1 MYLIVD
7 TGILLGTICT
17 ENLDSRAYIFPLF
30 KVRVRKRISSLE
42 NVLSLSF
49 FVFHDFL
56 DIPKTSEFKLSNY
69 PGTLKYYR
77 KRGNYIFLSEFYPL
91 GEIGLKNDLLK
102 LSDRRLIES
111 FGAKYFE
118 HLVGEEKLLT
128 LKKIK

>member
-30 KVRVRKRISSLE
+30 KVQVRKRISSLE

-77 KRGNYIFLSEFYPL
+77 KRGNYIFLSEFYHL

-118 HLVGEEKLLT
+118 RLVGEEKLLT
-128 LKKIK
+128 LKK

>member
-30 KVRVRKRISSLE
+30 KVQVRKRISSLE

-118 HLVGEEKLLT
+118 RLVGEEKLLT
-128 LKKIK
+128 LKK